1 MTMSTNTLN
10 KKVIRCGWLNDDPL
24 YISYHDNEWG
34 KPAYDNRYLFEM
46 LCLEGQQAGL
56 SWITILKKRD
66 NYRKLFCNFDP
77 IKIIKFNDND
87 VERLLSNPDI
97 VRHKGKIE
105 SILNNAKC
113 YIEMKLNGEDFSKFV
128 WNFVNNT
135 PIVNNW
141 SNDKEVPSSTEISVA
156 ISKALK
162 KKGFK
167 YVGSTT
173 CYAFMQA
180 CGLVNDHVTDCISR
194 N

>member
-1 MTMSTNTLN
+1 MTTNRLN
-10 KKVIRCGWLNDDPL
+10 NKVIRCGWLNDDPL

-34 KPAYDNRYLFEM
+34 KPCYDNMYLFEM

-66 NYRKLFCNFDP
+66 NYRKLFYNFDP
-77 IKIIKFNDND
+77 IKIIEFNDND
-87 VERLLSNPDI
+87 VKRLSSNPDI

-105 SILNNAKC
+105 SIINNAKC
-113 YIEMKLNGEDFSKFV
+113 YIEMKLNGEDFSKFI

-141 SNDKEVPSSTEISVA
+141 TNDKEVPSSTETSIA

-167 YVGSTT
+167 FVGSTT

>member
-1 MTMSTNTLN
+1 MSTNTLNIN

-66 NYRKLFCNFDP
+66 NYRKLFYNFDP

-105 SILNNAKC
+105 SIINNAKC
-113 YIEMKLNGEDFSKFV
+113 YIDMKLNGEDFSKFV
-128 WNFVNNT
+128 WNFVDNT

-141 SNDKEVPSSTEISVA
+141 TNDKEVPSSTEISVA